1 MTQELI
7 RAYENKNQ
15 PILAGGAAPTPHAY
29 FNLLK
34 LAKGQSF
41 RLSLPGYETMS
52 VVLSGNVDIAVDGST
67 FPAVGKRPDI
77 WSGQADS
84 VYGGSGADI
93 VFRANADGTEVAIA
107 GGACEAKFAPF
118 RVTPEEVDMVD
129 VGSPE
134 THCHRR
140 IFHVLGQNGAGRA
153 GNLLVSELLCDD
165 GNWSGYPPHKH
176 DTEGEGETAHEE
188 IYHYRFRPANGFG
201 AQYWFTDKE
210 GERTVHMTR
219 NGDTFAFS
227 SGYHPTVT
235 SPGHQEYIFTI
246 LVGIEQRSLVQNFKQ
261 EYRPLMGLFPGVQAM
276 VDKFK

>member
-1 MTQELI
+1 MTQDLI
-7 RAYENKNQ
+7 RAYDNKNQ
-15 PILAGGAAPTPHAY
+15 PILAGEHTPVPHAY
-29 FNLLK
+29 FNLVR
-34 LAKGQSF
+34 LANGQTF

-52 VVLSGNVDIAVDGST
+52 VVLSGNIDISVDGTT
-67 FPAVGKRPDI
+67 FSAIGQRQDI
-77 WSGQADS
+77 WSGRADS
-84 VYGGSGADI
+84 VYAGSGAEI
-93 VFRANADGTEVAIA
+93 VFHANTDGTEVAVA
-107 GGACEAKFAPF
+107 GGACETKHAPF
-118 RVTPEEVDMVD
+118 RVPPEEVDMVD

-176 DTEGEGETAHEE
+176 DTHGDEETAHEE

-201 AQYWFTDKE
+201 AQCWFTDD
-210 GERTVHMTR
+210 GEQTVHMTR

-235 SPGHQEYIFTI
+235 SPGHQEFIFTI
-246 LVGIEQRSLVQNFKQ
+246 LVGRDQRSLVQNFKQ
-261 EYRPLMGLFPGVQAM
+261 EYRHLMGLFPGVQDM